1 MQFMHKPSRVPLEV
15 QFFRHFLKNSMTR
28 FCAESCEND
37 CIIFFDFMQCCYIC
51 HDLLS
56 ATTMKETLSSISQRT
71 GYSITTVSRVLS
83 GNAEKHRISKKTIE
97 KVLKDAREHNYSPS
111 LVAQSLRTNKT
122 NTIGLLLPS
131 LANPYFADVASVII
145 SEVHRRNYTAIVID
159 TMENAKNFN
168 DSASLLLSRR
178 VDGIIAVPCGT
189 DSSLIESINDNY
201 LPVVLIDRYYD
212 NTHLSFV
219 TTNNHKGGLMATRH
233 LIGMGHRRIACI
245 QGTVTSNPSKERVR
259 GYRDAMIEEGYG
271 EEICIV
277 GNEYSIQNG
286 YLETKLLLE
295 SENPPTAIFTLS
307 NTITLGALKAIREAS
322 LKIPEDISLLSF
334 DNYSY
339 MDFMEPPITRISQP
353 TEDMGKLAT
362 KILFDRIDS
371 VPNNTS
377 QLKLSPSLIA
387 KESVRSI

>member
-1 MQFMHKPSRVPLEV
+1 
-15 QFFRHFLKNSMTR
+15 
-28 FCAESCEND
+28 
-37 CIIFFDFMQCCYIC
+37 
-51 HDLLS
+51 
-56 ATTMKETLSSISQRT
+56 MKETLSSISQRT
-71 GYSITTVSRVLS
+71 GFSITTVSRVLS
-83 GNAEKHRISKKTIE
+83 GNAEKHRISRSTIE

-159 TMENAKNFN
+159 TMENAKTFN
-168 DSASLLLSRR
+168 DSATLLLSRR

-212 NTHLSFV
+212 DTHLSFV

-245 QGTVTSNPSKERVR
+245 QGTITSNPSKERVR
-259 GYRDAMIEEGYG
+259 GYRDAMIEEGY
-271 EEICIV
+271 ESDICIV
-277 GNEYSIQNG
+277 GNEFSIQNG

-295 SENPPTAIFTLS
+295 SDNPPTAIFTLS

-322 LKIPEDISLLSF
+322 LRIPEDISLLSF

-362 KILFDRIDS
+362 KILFDRIDT

>member
-1 MQFMHKPSRVPLEV
+1 
-15 QFFRHFLKNSMTR
+15 
-28 FCAESCEND
+28 
-37 CIIFFDFMQCCYIC
+37 
-51 HDLLS
+51 
-56 ATTMKETLSSISQRT
+56 
-71 GYSITTVSRVLS
+71 
-83 GNAEKHRISKKTIE
+83 
-97 KVLKDAREHNYSPS
+97 
-111 LVAQSLRTNKT
+111 
-122 NTIGLLLPS
+122 LLPS

-145 SEVHRRNYTAIVID
+145 SEVHRRNYTTIVID

-168 DSASLLLSRR
+168 DSASVLLSRR

-189 DSSLIESINDNY
+189 DSTLIESINDNY

-212 NTHLSFV
+212 DTHLSFV

-259 GYRDAMIEEGYG
+259 GYRDAMIEEGF
-271 EEICIV
+271 EEDIRIV
-277 GNEYSIQNG
+277 GNEFSIQNG

-295 SENPPTAIFTLS
+295 SDNPPTAIFTLS

-322 LKIPEDISLLSF
+322 LKIPEDISLISF

-387 KESVRSI
+387 KESVRGI

>member
-1 MQFMHKPSRVPLEV
+1 M
-15 QFFRHFLKNSMTR
+15 
-28 FCAESCEND
+28 
-37 CIIFFDFMQCCYIC
+37 
-51 HDLLS
+51 
-56 ATTMKETLSSISQRT
+56 TMKETLSSISQRT
-71 GYSITTVSRVLS
+71 GFSITTVSRVLS
-83 GNAEKHRISKKTIE
+83 GNAEKHRISKETIE
-97 KVLKDAREHNYSPS
+97 KVLKDAREHNYSLS

-145 SEVHRRNYTAIVID
+145 SEVHKRNYTAIVID
-159 TMENAKNFN
+159 TMESAKNFN

-201 LPVVLIDRYYD
+201 LPVVLIDRYFD

-245 QGTVTSNPSKERVR
+245 QGTTSSNPSKERVR
-259 GYRDAMIEEGYG
+259 GYRDAMIEEGY
-271 EEICIV
+271 EADIRIV
-277 GNEYSIQNG
+277 GNEFSIQNG

-295 SENPPTAIFTLS
+295 SDNPPTAIFTLS

-387 KESVRSI
+387 KESVRGI